1 MLQVTRK
8 KDKLILEIPSEM
20 HLVEHAIR
28 EAVKFLADYSIT
40 DTSRFRLVLR
50 EMLNNAIEHGNH
62 FSDEKKVS
70 LSITYKKPPQPKNDR
85 NTRFLVEMEDEGDGF
100 AYDTLDF
107 SLPEDPKKIRN
118 RGFLLIHALSEN
130 ITFNEQGNKIS
141 VIIACSDEEEPASA
155 GVPQAHFIPVS
166 M

>member
-1 MLQVTRK
+1 MLQVTRQ

-28 EAVKFLADYSIT
+28 EAVKFLAEYSIT

-50 EMLNNAIEHGNH
+50 EMLNNAIEHGNK
-62 FSDEKKVS
+62 FSTEKKVS
-70 LSITYKKPPQPKNDR
+70 LEITQVKSPRSVNDR
-85 NTRFLVEMEDEGDGF
+85 NTRFHIEMQDEGTGF

-118 RGFLLIHALSEN
+118 RGFLLIHALSEK
-130 ITFNEQGNKIS
+130 IKFNKQGNKIS
-141 VIIACSDEEEPASA
+141 VTIACSDEEEPATT
-155 GVPQAHFIPVS
+155 GVPQAHYIPVS
-166 M
+166 L